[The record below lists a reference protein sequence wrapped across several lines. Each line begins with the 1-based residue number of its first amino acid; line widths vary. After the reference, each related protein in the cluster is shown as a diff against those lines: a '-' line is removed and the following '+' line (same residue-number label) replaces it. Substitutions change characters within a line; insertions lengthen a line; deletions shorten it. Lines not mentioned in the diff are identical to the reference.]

1 MKPNARKGAW
11 IKMAEHDEFLEEI
24 LNRGPSAGS
33 LVLILTRM
41 KEDGRLNEVVQACLR
56 FLTLYPDDVRLR
68 ALLAESYAQ
77 MGFFTLAGIECE
89 KASAMIDDV
98 ASVYRLLADI
108 YARQQRHSEAADM
121 LRRYL
126 AHYPE
131 QLEALEFLRRVEAA
145 LLPEEALFDMDNPAE
160 DLAPPEDECE
170 EALVD
175 FASPTIAELYY
186 SQGRIDA
193 AIQTYEKVLSSN
205 PADNESLRRL
215 KELKGMTAESPDPEE
230 KGPDAVR
237 VQKERMI
244 TILERWLPRIR
255 EIRYA

>member
-1 MKPNARKGAW
+1 
-11 IKMAEHDEFLEEI
+11 

-41 KEDGRLNEVVQACLR
+41 KEEGRLNEVVRACLR

-68 ALLAESYAQ
+68 TLLAESYAR
-77 MGFFTLAGIECE
+77 MGFITLAGTECE
-89 KASAMIDDV
+89 KAAAMIDDV

-108 YARQQRHSEAADM
+108 YLRQQRHSEAADM

-126 AHYPE
+126 AHYPG
-131 QLEALEFLRRVEAA
+131 QLEALESLRKVEAA
-145 LLPEEALFDMDNPAE
+145 LLPEEALFEVEGPAE
-160 DLAPPEDECE
+160 GVSRSEDESE

-193 AIQTYEKVLSSN
+193 AIQTYEKVLSRN
-205 PADNESLRRL
+205 PADKESIRRL
-215 KELKGMTAESPDPEE
+215 KELKGLTAESPEAEE
-230 KGPDAVR
+230 KDHDALR
-237 VQKERMI
+237 SQKERMI
-244 TILERWLPRIR
+244 MILERWLPRIR